1 LEYGNAAVRYSVSL
15 FPQKHSVDVVELPNG
30 SVRVHVD
37 GRPVDVD
44 VAPVGKQLSVRV
56 GGQVVDLTI
65 DGNLPELRVIAGGS
79 RLLAHVESERTASA
93 ERSRKADAGRGEN
106 VVRSPMPGRV
116 VKVLVAQGEPVE
128 AGQGLVVLEAMK
140 MENEV
145 RARAAGTV
153 TEVHVLAGAAVEA
166 NAKLVTLA

>member
-1 LEYGNAAVRYSVSL
+1 MPAVRYYVTL
-15 FPQKHSVDVVELPNG
+15 ATGKHVVDVVDLPSG
-30 SVRVHVD
+30 AIRVHVD
-37 GRPVDVD
+37 GRPSDVD
-44 VAPVGKQLSVRV
+44 AVAAGRQLSVRCDAH
-56 GGQVVDLTI
+56 VVDLTTE
-65 DGNLPELRVIAGGS
+65 GTLPEIRVIASGS
-79 RLLAHVESERTASA
+79 RLHVRVESERTASA
-93 ERSRKADAGRGEN
+93 PRTGRAGAGHGEK

-116 VKVLVAQGEPVE
+116 VKVLVAKGELVE

-153 TEVHVLAGAAVEA
+153 ADVHVLAGTPVEA

>member
-1 LEYGNAAVRYSVSL
+1 MRYYVTL
-15 FPQKHSVDVVELPNG
+15 ATQKHVVDVVDLPSG
-30 SVRVHVD
+30 AVRVHVD

-44 VAPVGKQLSVRV
+44 VAPAGGQLNVRL
-56 GGQVVDLTI
+56 GAQVVDLTTE
-65 DGNLPELRVIAGGS
+65 GNLPELRVIASGS
-79 RLLAHVESERTASA
+79 RLHARVESERTASA
-93 ERSRKADAGRGEN
+93 ERTAKAGGAHGEK

-116 VKVLVAQGEPVE
+116 VKVLVVKGERVQ

-153 TEVHVLAGAAVEA
+153 EDVHVLAGTAVEA
-166 NAKLVTLA
+166 NARLVTLG

>member
-1 LEYGNAAVRYSVSL
+1 VRYYVTL
-15 FPQKHSVDVVELPNG
+15 PGGKHVVDVVDLPSG

-37 GRPVDVD
+37 GRPCDADV
-44 VAPVGKQLSVRV
+44 VAAGNQLSVRV
-56 GGQVVDLTI
+56 GPHVVDLTT
-65 DGNLPELRVIAGGS
+65 DGKLPAIEVVASGARLHARVD
-79 RLLAHVESERTASA
+79 SERAASA
-93 ERSRKADAGRGEN
+93 RPTGRAGASHSDK

-116 VKVLVAQGEPVE
+116 VKVLVVKGELVR

-145 RARAAGTV
+145 RVRAAGTIA
-153 TEVHVLAGAAVEA
+153 EVHVSAGTPVEA